1 MTVQDQCQPQASL
14 AEHYLLVGQTED
26 MASMYQVLELVC
38 ILILLMQSFFFP
50 SVLILLVM
58 LKCEADIFSLV
69 AADFFQ
75 RN

>member
-1 MTVQDQCQPQASL
+1 MTVQDQCQPQATL

-38 ILILLMQSFFFP
+38 ILILLSFFFP